1 MERFHFLLIVIDM
14 NTKLM
19 GLLSGT
25 KKNWNFIS
33 ILCGLLR
40 KGDLRIFQN
49 HVLFSFI
56 TMSQWEKEDGK
67 EIIEA

>member
-19 GLLSGT
+19 SLLTGI

-40 KGDLRIFQN
+40 KGELRTFQN
-49 HVLFSFI
+49 HVAFSFI
-56 TMSQWEKEDGK
+56 TMSQWDKGGGK

>member
-1 MERFHFLLIVIDM
+1 MERFHFLLIVIDI
-14 NTKLM
+14 
-19 GLLSGT
+19 GI

-40 KGDLRIFQN
+40 KGELRTFQN
-49 HVLFSFI
+49 HVPFSFI
-56 TMSQWEKEDGK
+56 TMSQWEKGGGK